1 MSCWLLRVNLGA
13 WREHLTSLLSWV
25 AAWLLDTRVF
35 PVYLVKKRCYS
46 GGIYLLLGGR
56 WSWKRWESSELRR
69 WERCVS
75 GLRWQGG
82 KGGRIV
88 RWHSQRGTKV
98 VRWQKGEGGGEMARW
113 EIWENSEVAR
123 WEIPCF
129 IQGWRKQGETKWRRR
144 MCSRYFSVTAGNG
157 KLLLGSNA
165 SCQRCGGVWEC
176 LKFTRLI

>member
-1 MSCWLLRVNLGA
+1 MSSHKSRMGYLPWLMLCWLLRVNLGA
-13 WREHLTSLLSWV
+13 WREHLTSQLSWV
-25 AAWLLDTRVF
+25 ATWLLATRVF

-56 WSWKRWESSELRR
+56 WSWERWESSELRR

-75 GLRWQGG
+75 GLRWQVG

-88 RWHSQRGTKV
+88 RWHSQRGRKV
-98 VRWQKGEGGGEMARW
+98 VRWQKGEGAVEMARW

-129 IQGWRKQGETKWRRR
+129 IQGWRKQGETKISFQ
-144 MCSRYFSVTAGNG
+144 MKEKDVF
-157 KLLLGSNA
+157 KI
-165 SCQRCGGVWEC
+165 
-176 LKFTRLI
+176 F